1 MNTKSAS
8 LTLKNISFS
17 FGNKS
22 GKKPASRTIDDFFL
36 EVKKGSF
43 TTLLGPS
50 GCGKTT
56 LLKIVSG
63 FLTPDSGSVLIDGA
77 DCTFLPPE
85 KRQIGMVFQDYALF
99 PHLTV
104 QKNLLYGLE
113 LKNKNARE
121 ENFAR
126 IHKTARILGI
136 AALLERFPHEL
147 SGGQQQRVALGRAL
161 VLEPKILLMDEPLSS
176 LDAKLRTQVREELK
190 EIQSQIGITTL
201 YVTHDQEEALSLSDT
216 IAVLKAGKLQQVG
229 TPRQIYFEPAND
241 FVADAVGR
249 ANFICVKDLDGG
261 ESLEQSLKNAEKLTV
276 RPEWFSKAGGTLH
289 KENEKSGAGQG
300 EGSAEKKSLTV
311 SGTVLSAAFLGQT
324 TRYRIRLD
332 NENSQVLT
340 ADLPTEPE
348 DLPSGQKI
356 TLKIEKYL
364 ETPKK
369 SPVEILPG
377 SPS

>member
-1 MNTKSAS
+1 MNSSSAS
-8 LTLKNISFS
+8 LTFKNVSFS
-17 FGNKS
+17 FGNT
-22 GKKPASRTIDDFFL
+22 RTIDDFFL
-36 EVKKGSF
+36 EVKSGSF

-63 FLTPDSGSVLIDGA
+63 FLTPDSGSILIDGA
-77 DCTFLPPE
+77 DCTFVPPE

-99 PHLTV
+99 PHMTV

-113 LKNKNARE
+113 IKNKNSKE
-121 ENFAR
+121 ENFAK

-136 AALLERFPHEL
+136 ANLLERFPHEL

-190 EIQSQIGITTL
+190 DVQSQIGITTL

-249 ANFICVKDLDGG
+249 ANFIKLTDLNEFEIDNP
-261 ESLEQSLKNAEKLTV
+261 SLKEAKKLIV
-276 RPEWFSKAGGTLH
+276 RPEWFFKINAGK
-289 KENEKSGAGQG
+289 KETKNC
-300 EGSAEKKSLTV
+300 LTV
-311 SGTVLSAAFLGQT
+311 SGTIVSTAFLGQT

-332 NENSQVLT
+332 NETSQILT
-340 ADLPTEPE
+340 ADLPTEDE
-348 DLPSGQKI
+348 DLTSGQKI

-364 ETPKK
+364 LKK
-369 SPVEILPG
+369 
-377 SPS
+377 

>member
-1 MNTKSAS
+1 MNSSSAS
-8 LTLKNISFS
+8 LTFKNVSFS
-17 FGNKS
+17 FGNT
-22 GKKPASRTIDDFFL
+22 RTIDDFFL
-36 EVKKGSF
+36 EVKSGSF

-63 FLTPDSGSVLIDGA
+63 FLTPDSGSILIDGA
-77 DCTFLPPE
+77 DCTFVPPE

-99 PHLTV
+99 PHMTV

-113 LKNKNARE
+113 IKNKNSKE
-121 ENFAR
+121 ENFAK

-136 AALLERFPHEL
+136 ANLLERFPHEL

-190 EIQSQIGITTL
+190 DVQSQIGITTL

-249 ANFICVKDLDGG
+249 ANFIKLTDLNEFEIDNP
-261 ESLEQSLKNAEKLTV
+261 SLKEAKTLTV
-276 RPEWFSKAGGTLH
+276 RPEWFLKINPGE
-289 KENEKSGAGQG
+289 KETKNC
-300 EGSAEKKSLTV
+300 LTV
-311 SGTVLSAAFLGQT
+311 SGTVVSTAFLGQT

-332 NENSQVLT
+332 NETSQILT
-340 ADLPTEPE
+340 ADLPTEDK

-364 ETPKK
+364 LKK
-369 SPVEILPG
+369 
-377 SPS
+377 

>member
-1 MNTKSAS
+1 MNSKSAS

-17 FGNKS
+17 FGKKS
-22 GKKPASRTIDDFFL
+22 KKLSKARSSAAPAIDDFFL

-63 FLTPDSGSVLIDGA
+63 FLTPDRGSVLIDGT

-126 IHKTARILGI
+126 IHKMARVLGI
-136 AALLERFPHEL
+136 AGLLERFPHEL

-249 ANFICVKDLDGG
+249 ANFINPRDLNQDSG
-261 ESLEQSLKNAEKLTV
+261 LELDTKNQKKLTV
-276 RPEWFSKAGGTLH
+276 RPEWFSRVEQRDGFS
-289 KENEKSGAGQG
+289 EKNL
-300 EGSAEKKSLTV
+300 LTV
-311 SGTVLSAAFLGQT
+311 SGTVLSSAFLGQT
-324 TRYRIRLD
+324 TRYRLRLD
-332 NENSQVLT
+332 NESAQVLT
-340 ADLPTEPE
+340 ADLPTEEGEVRPGE
-348 DLPSGQKI
+348 KI
-356 TLKIEKYL
+356 TLKIQHYL
-364 ETPKK
+364 VQL
-369 SPVEILPG
+369 SP
-377 SPS
+377 

>member
-1 MNTKSAS
+1 MNSSSAS
-8 LTLKNISFS
+8 LTFKNVSFS
-17 FGNKS
+17 FGNT
-22 GKKPASRTIDDFFL
+22 RTIDDFFL
-36 EVKKGSF
+36 EVKSGSF

-63 FLTPDSGSVLIDGA
+63 FLTPDSGSILIDGA
-77 DCTFLPPE
+77 DCTFVPPE

-99 PHLTV
+99 PHMTV

-113 LKNKNARE
+113 IKNKNRKE
-121 ENFAR
+121 ENFAK

-136 AALLERFPHEL
+136 ANLLERFPHEL

-190 EIQSQIGITTL
+190 DVQSQIGITTL

-249 ANFICVKDLDGG
+249 ANFIKLTDLNEFEIDNP
-261 ESLEQSLKNAEKLTV
+261 SLKEAKKLIV
-276 RPEWFSKAGGTLH
+276 RPEWFLKINAGK
-289 KENEKSGAGQG
+289 KETKNC
-300 EGSAEKKSLTV
+300 LTV
-311 SGTVLSAAFLGQT
+311 SGTIVSTAFLGQT

-332 NENSQVLT
+332 NETSQILT
-340 ADLPTEPE
+340 ADLPTEDE

-364 ETPKK
+364 LKK
-369 SPVEILPG
+369 
-377 SPS
+377 

>member
-1 MNTKSAS
+1 MNSSSAS
-8 LTLKNISFS
+8 LTFKNVSFS
-17 FGNKS
+17 FGNT
-22 GKKPASRTIDDFFL
+22 RTIDDFFL
-36 EVKKGSF
+36 EVKSGSF

-63 FLTPDSGSVLIDGA
+63 FLTPDSGSILIDDA
-77 DCTFLPPE
+77 DCTFVPPE

-99 PHLTV
+99 PHMTV

-113 LKNKNARE
+113 IKNKNSKE
-121 ENFAR
+121 ENFAK

-136 AALLERFPHEL
+136 ANLLERFPHEL

-190 EIQSQIGITTL
+190 DVQSQIGITTL

-249 ANFICVKDLDGG
+249 ANFIKLTDLNEFEIDNP
-261 ESLEQSLKNAEKLTV
+261 SLKEAKTLTV
-276 RPEWFSKAGGTLH
+276 RPEWFLKINAGE
-289 KENEKSGAGQG
+289 KETKNC
-300 EGSAEKKSLTV
+300 LTV
-311 SGTVLSAAFLGQT
+311 SGTVVSTAFLGQT
-324 TRYRIRLD
+324 TRYRIRL
-332 NENSQVLT
+332 NNKTSQILT
-340 ADLPTEPE
+340 ADLPTEDE

-364 ETPKK
+364 LKK
-369 SPVEILPG
+369 
-377 SPS
+377 

>member
-1 MNTKSAS
+1 MNSSSAS
-8 LTLKNISFS
+8 LTFKNVSFS
-17 FGNKS
+17 FGNT
-22 GKKPASRTIDDFFL
+22 RTIDDFFL
-36 EVKKGSF
+36 EVKSGSF

-56 LLKIVSG
+56 ILKIVSG
-63 FLTPDSGSVLIDGA
+63 FLTPDSGSILIDGA
-77 DCTFLPPE
+77 DCTFVPPE

-99 PHLTV
+99 PHMTV

-113 LKNKNARE
+113 IKNKNSKE
-121 ENFAR
+121 ENFAK

-136 AALLERFPHEL
+136 ANLLERFPHEL

-190 EIQSQIGITTL
+190 DVQSQIGITTL

-249 ANFICVKDLDGG
+249 ANFIKLTDLNEFEIDNP
-261 ESLEQSLKNAEKLTV
+261 SLKEAKTLTV
-276 RPEWFSKAGGTLH
+276 RPEWFLKMNVGE
-289 KENEKSGAGQG
+289 KETKNC
-300 EGSAEKKSLTV
+300 LTV
-311 SGTVLSAAFLGQT
+311 SGTVVSTAFLGQT
-324 TRYRIRLD
+324 TRYRIRLN
-332 NENSQVLT
+332 NETSQILT
-340 ADLPTEPE
+340 ADLPTEDK

-364 ETPKK
+364 LKK
-369 SPVEILPG
+369 
-377 SPS
+377 

>member
-1 MNTKSAS
+1 MNSSSAS
-8 LTLKNISFS
+8 LTFKNVSFS
-17 FGNKS
+17 FGNT
-22 GKKPASRTIDDFFL
+22 RTINDFFL
-36 EVKKGSF
+36 EVKSGSF

-63 FLTPDSGSVLIDGA
+63 FLTPDSGSILIDGA
-77 DCTFLPPE
+77 DCTFVPPE

-99 PHLTV
+99 PHMTV

-113 LKNKNARE
+113 IKNKNSKE
-121 ENFAR
+121 ENFAK

-136 AALLERFPHEL
+136 ANLLERFPHEL
-147 SGGQQQRVALGRAL
+147 SGGRQQRVALGRAL

-190 EIQSQIGITTL
+190 DVQSQIGITTL

-249 ANFICVKDLDGG
+249 ANFIKLTDLNEFEIDNP
-261 ESLEQSLKNAEKLTV
+261 SLKEAKKLIV
-276 RPEWFSKAGGTLH
+276 RPEWFFKINAGK
-289 KENEKSGAGQG
+289 KETKNC
-300 EGSAEKKSLTV
+300 LTV
-311 SGTVLSAAFLGQT
+311 SGTIVSTAFLGQT

-332 NENSQVLT
+332 NETSQILT
-340 ADLPTEPE
+340 ADLPTEDE

-364 ETPKK
+364 LKK
-369 SPVEILPG
+369 
-377 SPS
+377 

>member
-1 MNTKSAS
+1 MNSSSAS
-8 LTLKNISFS
+8 LTFKNVSFS
-17 FGNKS
+17 FGNT
-22 GKKPASRTIDDFFL
+22 RTIDDFFL
-36 EVKKGSF
+36 EVKSGSF

-63 FLTPDSGSVLIDGA
+63 FLTPDSGSILIDGA
-77 DCTFLPPE
+77 DCTFVPPE

-99 PHLTV
+99 PHMTV

-113 LKNKNARE
+113 IKNKNSKE
-121 ENFAR
+121 ENFAK

-136 AALLERFPHEL
+136 ANLLERFPHEL

-190 EIQSQIGITTL
+190 DVQSQIGITTL

-249 ANFICVKDLDGG
+249 ANFIKLTDLNEFEIDNP
-261 ESLEQSLKNAEKLTV
+261 SLKDAKTLTV
-276 RPEWFSKAGGTLH
+276 RPEWFLKINTGE
-289 KENEKSGAGQG
+289 KETKNC
-300 EGSAEKKSLTV
+300 LTV
-311 SGTVLSAAFLGQT
+311 SGTVVSTAFLGQT

-332 NENSQVLT
+332 NETSQILT
-340 ADLPTEPE
+340 ADLPTEDK

-364 ETPKK
+364 LKK
-369 SPVEILPG
+369 
-377 SPS
+377 

>member
-1 MNTKSAS
+1 MNSSSAS
-8 LTLKNISFS
+8 LTFKNVSFS
-17 FGNKS
+17 FGNT
-22 GKKPASRTIDDFFL
+22 RTIDDFFL
-36 EVKKGSF
+36 EVKSGSF

-63 FLTPDSGSVLIDGA
+63 FLTPDSGSILIDGA
-77 DCTFLPPE
+77 DCTFVPPE

-99 PHLTV
+99 PHMTV

-113 LKNKNARE
+113 IKNKNSKE
-121 ENFAR
+121 ENFAK

-136 AALLERFPHEL
+136 ANLLERFPHEL

-190 EIQSQIGITTL
+190 DVQSQIGITTL

-249 ANFICVKDLDGG
+249 ANFIKLTDLNEFEIDNP
-261 ESLEQSLKNAEKLTV
+261 SLKEAKTLTV
-276 RPEWFSKAGGTLH
+276 RPEWFLKINAGE
-289 KENEKSGAGQG
+289 KETKNC
-300 EGSAEKKSLTV
+300 LTV
-311 SGTVLSAAFLGQT
+311 SGTVVSTAFLGQT

-332 NENSQVLT
+332 NGTSQILT
-340 ADLPTEPE
+340 ADLPTEDE
-348 DLPSGQKI
+348 DLPSDQKI

-364 ETPKK
+364 LKK
-369 SPVEILPG
+369 
-377 SPS
+377 

>member
-1 MNTKSAS
+1 MNSNSAS
-8 LTLKNISFS
+8 LTFKNVSFS
-17 FGNKS
+17 FGNT
-22 GKKPASRTIDDFFL
+22 RTIDDFFL
-36 EVKKGSF
+36 EVKSGSF

-63 FLTPDSGSVLIDGA
+63 FLTPDSGSILIDGA
-77 DCTFLPPE
+77 DCTFVPPE

-99 PHLTV
+99 PHMTV

-113 LKNKNARE
+113 IKNKNSKE
-121 ENFAR
+121 ENFAK

-136 AALLERFPHEL
+136 ANLLERFPHEL

-190 EIQSQIGITTL
+190 DVQSQIGITTL
-201 YVTHDQEEALSLSDT
+201 YVTHDQEEALSLSDM

-249 ANFICVKDLDGG
+249 ANFIKLTDLNEFEIDNP
-261 ESLEQSLKNAEKLTV
+261 SLKEAKTLTV
-276 RPEWFSKAGGTLH
+276 RPEWFFKINAGE
-289 KENEKSGAGQG
+289 KETKNC
-300 EGSAEKKSLTV
+300 LTV
-311 SGTVLSAAFLGQT
+311 SGTVVSTAFLGQT

-332 NENSQVLT
+332 NETSQILT
-340 ADLPTEPE
+340 ADLPTEDE

-364 ETPKK
+364 LKK
-369 SPVEILPG
+369 
-377 SPS
+377 

>member
-1 MNTKSAS
+1 MNSSSAS
-8 LTLKNISFS
+8 LTFKNVSFS
-17 FGNKS
+17 FGNTW
-22 GKKPASRTIDDFFL
+22 TIDDFFL
-36 EVKKGSF
+36 EVKSGSF

-63 FLTPDSGSVLIDGA
+63 FLTPDSGSILIDGA
-77 DCTFLPPE
+77 DCTFVPPE

-99 PHLTV
+99 PHMTV

-113 LKNKNARE
+113 IKNKNSKE
-121 ENFAR
+121 ENFAK

-136 AALLERFPHEL
+136 ANLLERFPHEL

-190 EIQSQIGITTL
+190 DVQSQIGITTL

-249 ANFICVKDLDGG
+249 ANFIKLTDLNEFEIDNP
-261 ESLEQSLKNAEKLTV
+261 SLKEAKTLTV
-276 RPEWFSKAGGTLH
+276 RPEWFLKINAGE
-289 KENEKSGAGQG
+289 KEAKNC
-300 EGSAEKKSLTV
+300 LTV
-311 SGTVLSAAFLGQT
+311 SGTVVSTAFLGQT
-324 TRYRIRLD
+324 TRYRIRLN
-332 NENSQVLT
+332 NETSQILT
-340 ADLPTEPE
+340 ADLPTEDK

-364 ETPKK
+364 LKK
-369 SPVEILPG
+369 
-377 SPS
+377 

>member
-1 MNTKSAS
+1 MNSSSAS
-8 LTLKNISFS
+8 LTFKNVSFS
-17 FGNKS
+17 FGNT
-22 GKKPASRTIDDFFL
+22 RTIDDFFL
-36 EVKKGSF
+36 EVKSGSF

-63 FLTPDSGSVLIDGA
+63 FLTPDSGSILIDGA
-77 DCTFLPPE
+77 DCTFVPPE

-99 PHLTV
+99 PHMTV

-113 LKNKNARE
+113 IKNKNSKE
-121 ENFAR
+121 ENFAK

-136 AALLERFPHEL
+136 ANLLERFPHEL

-190 EIQSQIGITTL
+190 DVQSQIGITTL

-249 ANFICVKDLDGG
+249 ANFIKLTDLNEFEIDNP
-261 ESLEQSLKNAEKLTV
+261 SLKEAKTLTV
-276 RPEWFSKAGGTLH
+276 RPEWFFKINAGE
-289 KENEKSGAGQG
+289 KETKNC
-300 EGSAEKKSLTV
+300 LTV
-311 SGTVLSAAFLGQT
+311 SGTVVSTAFLGQT

-332 NENSQVLT
+332 NKTSQILT
-340 ADLPTEPE
+340 ADLPTEDE

-364 ETPKK
+364 LKK
-369 SPVEILPG
+369 
-377 SPS
+377 

>member
-1 MNTKSAS
+1 MNSSSAS
-8 LTLKNISFS
+8 LTFKNVSFS
-17 FGNKS
+17 FGNT
-22 GKKPASRTIDDFFL
+22 RTIDDFFL
-36 EVKKGSF
+36 EVKSGSF

-63 FLTPDSGSVLIDGA
+63 FLTPDSGSILIDGA
-77 DCTFLPPE
+77 DCTFVPPE

-99 PHLTV
+99 PHMTV

-113 LKNKNARE
+113 IKNKNSKE
-121 ENFAR
+121 ENFAK

-136 AALLERFPHEL
+136 ANLLERFPHEL

-190 EIQSQIGITTL
+190 DVQSQIGITTL

-249 ANFICVKDLDGG
+249 ANFIKLTDLNEFEIDNP
-261 ESLEQSLKNAEKLTV
+261 SLKEAKTLTV
-276 RPEWFSKAGGTLH
+276 RPEWFFKINAGE
-289 KENEKSGAGQG
+289 KETKNC
-300 EGSAEKKSLTV
+300 LTV
-311 SGTVLSAAFLGQT
+311 SGTVVSTAFLGQT
-324 TRYRIRLD
+324 TRYRIRL
-332 NENSQVLT
+332 NNKTSQILT
-340 ADLPTEPE
+340 ADLPTEDE

-364 ETPKK
+364 LKK
-369 SPVEILPG
+369 
-377 SPS
+377 

>member
-1 MNTKSAS
+1 MNSKSAS

-17 FGNKS
+17 FG
-22 GKKPASRTIDDFFL
+22 KKFKKLSKARSSAAPAIDDFFL

-63 FLTPDSGSVLIDGA
+63 FLTPDRGSVLIDGT

-126 IHKTARILGI
+126 IHKMARVLGI
-136 AALLERFPHEL
+136 AGLLERFPHEL

-249 ANFICVKDLDGG
+249 ANFINPRDLNQDSG
-261 ESLEQSLKNAEKLTV
+261 LELDTKNQKKLTV
-276 RPEWFSKAGGTLH
+276 RPEWFSRVEQRDGFS
-289 KENEKSGAGQG
+289 EKNL
-300 EGSAEKKSLTV
+300 LTV
-311 SGTVLSAAFLGQT
+311 SGTVLSSAFLGQT
-324 TRYRIRLD
+324 TRYRLRLD
-332 NENSQVLT
+332 NESAQVLT
-340 ADLPTEPE
+340 ADLPTEEGEVRPGE
-348 DLPSGQKI
+348 KI
-356 TLKIEKYL
+356 TLKIQHYL
-364 ETPKK
+364 VQL
-369 SPVEILPG
+369 SP
-377 SPS
+377 

>member
-1 MNTKSAS
+1 MNSSSAS
-8 LTLKNISFS
+8 LTFKNVSFS
-17 FGNKS
+17 FGNT
-22 GKKPASRTIDDFFL
+22 RTIDDFFL
-36 EVKKGSF
+36 EVKSGSF

-63 FLTPDSGSVLIDGA
+63 FLTPDSGSILIDGA
-77 DCTFLPPE
+77 DCTFVPPE

-99 PHLTV
+99 PHMTV
-104 QKNLLYGLE
+104 QKNLLYGRE
-113 LKNKNARE
+113 IKNKNSKE
-121 ENFAR
+121 ENFAK

-136 AALLERFPHEL
+136 ANLLERFPHEL

-190 EIQSQIGITTL
+190 DVQSQIGITTL

-249 ANFICVKDLDGG
+249 ANFIKLTDLNEFEIDNP
-261 ESLEQSLKNAEKLTV
+261 SLKEAKKLIV
-276 RPEWFSKAGGTLH
+276 RPEWFFKINAGK
-289 KENEKSGAGQG
+289 KETKNC
-300 EGSAEKKSLTV
+300 LTV
-311 SGTVLSAAFLGQT
+311 SGTIVSTAFLGQT

-332 NENSQVLT
+332 NETSQILT
-340 ADLPTEPE
+340 ADLPTEDE

-364 ETPKK
+364 LKK
-369 SPVEILPG
+369 
-377 SPS
+377 

>member
-1 MNTKSAS
+1 MNSSSAS
-8 LTLKNISFS
+8 LTFKNVSFS
-17 FGNKS
+17 FGNT
-22 GKKPASRTIDDFFL
+22 RTINDFFL
-36 EVKKGSF
+36 EVKSGSF

-56 LLKIVSG
+56 LLKIVSV
-63 FLTPDSGSVLIDGA
+63 FLTPDSGSILIDGA
-77 DCTFLPPE
+77 DCTFVPPE

-99 PHLTV
+99 PHMTV

-113 LKNKNARE
+113 IKNKNSKE
-121 ENFAR
+121 ENFAK

-136 AALLERFPHEL
+136 ANLLERFPHEL

-190 EIQSQIGITTL
+190 DVQSQIGITTL

-249 ANFICVKDLDGG
+249 ANFIKLTDLNEFEIDNP
-261 ESLEQSLKNAEKLTV
+261 SLKEAKKLIV
-276 RPEWFSKAGGTLH
+276 RPEWFFKINAGK
-289 KENEKSGAGQG
+289 KETKNC
-300 EGSAEKKSLTV
+300 LTV
-311 SGTVLSAAFLGQT
+311 SGTIVSTAFLGQT

-332 NENSQVLT
+332 NETSQILT
-340 ADLPTEPE
+340 ADLPTEDE

-364 ETPKK
+364 LKK
-369 SPVEILPG
+369 
-377 SPS
+377 

>member
-1 MNTKSAS
+1 MNSSSAS
-8 LTLKNISFS
+8 LTFKNVSFS
-17 FGNKS
+17 FGNT
-22 GKKPASRTIDDFFL
+22 RTIDDFFL
-36 EVKKGSF
+36 EVKSGSF

-63 FLTPDSGSVLIDGA
+63 FLTPDSGSILIDGA
-77 DCTFLPPE
+77 DCTFVPPE

-99 PHLTV
+99 PHMTV

-113 LKNKNARE
+113 IKNKNSKE
-121 ENFAR
+121 ENFAK

-136 AALLERFPHEL
+136 ANLLERFPHEL

-190 EIQSQIGITTL
+190 DVQSQIGITTL

-249 ANFICVKDLDGG
+249 ANFIKLTDLNEFEIDNP
-261 ESLEQSLKNAEKLTV
+261 SLKEAKTLTV
-276 RPEWFSKAGGTLH
+276 RPEWFFKINAGE
-289 KENEKSGAGQG
+289 KETKNC
-300 EGSAEKKSLTV
+300 LTV
-311 SGTVLSAAFLGQT
+311 SGTVVSTAFLGQT
-324 TRYRIRLD
+324 TRYRIRLN
-332 NENSQVLT
+332 NENSQILT
-340 ADLPTEPE
+340 ADLPTEDE
-348 DLPSGQKI
+348 DLPSGQRI

-364 ETPKK
+364 LKK
-369 SPVEILPG
+369 
-377 SPS
+377 

>member
-1 MNTKSAS
+1 MNSSSAS
-8 LTLKNISFS
+8 LTFKNVSFS
-17 FGNKS
+17 FGNT
-22 GKKPASRTIDDFFL
+22 RTIDDFFL
-36 EVKKGSF
+36 EVKSGSF

-63 FLTPDSGSVLIDGA
+63 FLTPDSGSILIDGA
-77 DCTFLPPE
+77 DCTFVPPE

-99 PHLTV
+99 PHMTA
-104 QKNLLYGLE
+104 QKNILYGLE
-113 LKNKNARE
+113 IKNKNSKE
-121 ENFAR
+121 ENFAK

-136 AALLERFPHEL
+136 ANLLERFPHEL

-190 EIQSQIGITTL
+190 DVQSQIGITTL

-249 ANFICVKDLDGG
+249 ANFIKLTDLNEFEIDNP
-261 ESLEQSLKNAEKLTV
+261 SLKEAKTLTV
-276 RPEWFSKAGGTLH
+276 RPEWFLKINAGE
-289 KENEKSGAGQG
+289 KET
-300 EGSAEKKSLTV
+300 KKCLTV
-311 SGTVLSAAFLGQT
+311 SGTVVSTAFLGQT

-332 NENSQVLT
+332 NKTSQILT
-340 ADLPTEPE
+340 ADLPTEDE

-364 ETPKK
+364 LKK
-369 SPVEILPG
+369 
-377 SPS
+377 

>member
-1 MNTKSAS
+1 MNSSSAS
-8 LTLKNISFS
+8 LTFKNVSFS
-17 FGNKS
+17 FGNT
-22 GKKPASRTIDDFFL
+22 RTINDFFL
-36 EVKKGSF
+36 EVKSGSF

-63 FLTPDSGSVLIDGA
+63 FLTPDSGSILIDGA
-77 DCTFLPPE
+77 DCTFVPPE

-99 PHLTV
+99 PHMTV

-113 LKNKNARE
+113 IKNKNSKE
-121 ENFAR
+121 ENFAK

-136 AALLERFPHEL
+136 ANLLERFPHEL

-190 EIQSQIGITTL
+190 DVQSQIGITTL

-249 ANFICVKDLDGG
+249 ANFIKLTDLNEFEIDNP
-261 ESLEQSLKNAEKLTV
+261 SLKEAKKLIV
-276 RPEWFSKAGGTLH
+276 RPEWFFKINAGK
-289 KENEKSGAGQG
+289 KETKNC
-300 EGSAEKKSLTV
+300 LTV
-311 SGTVLSAAFLGQT
+311 SGTIVSTAFLGQT

-332 NENSQVLT
+332 NETSQILT
-340 ADLPTEPE
+340 ADLPTEDE

-364 ETPKK
+364 LKK
-369 SPVEILPG
+369 
-377 SPS
+377 

>member
-1 MNTKSAS
+1 MNSNSAS
-8 LTLKNISFS
+8 LTFKNVSFS
-17 FGNKS
+17 FGNT
-22 GKKPASRTIDDFFL
+22 RTIDDFFL
-36 EVKKGSF
+36 EVKSGSF

-63 FLTPDSGSVLIDGA
+63 FLTPDSGSILIDGA
-77 DCTFLPPE
+77 DCTFVSPE

-99 PHLTV
+99 PHMTV

-113 LKNKNARE
+113 IKNKNSKE
-121 ENFAR
+121 ENFAK

-136 AALLERFPHEL
+136 ANLLERFPHEL

-190 EIQSQIGITTL
+190 DVQSQIGITTL

-249 ANFICVKDLDGG
+249 ANFIKLTDLNEFEIDNP
-261 ESLEQSLKNAEKLTV
+261 SLKEAKTLTV
-276 RPEWFSKAGGTLH
+276 RPEWFFKINAGEKVSK
-289 KENEKSGAGQG
+289 NC
-300 EGSAEKKSLTV
+300 LTV
-311 SGTVLSAAFLGQT
+311 SGTVVSTAFLGQT

-332 NENSQVLT
+332 NETSQILT
-340 ADLPTEPE
+340 ADLPTEDE

-364 ETPKK
+364 LKK
-369 SPVEILPG
+369 
-377 SPS
+377 

>member
-1 MNTKSAS
+1 MNSSSAS
-8 LTLKNISFS
+8 LTFKNVSFS
-17 FGNKS
+17 FGNT
-22 GKKPASRTIDDFFL
+22 RTIDDFFL
-36 EVKKGSF
+36 EVKRGSF

-63 FLTPDSGSVLIDGA
+63 FLTPDSGSILIDGA
-77 DCTFLPPE
+77 DCTFVPPE

-99 PHLTV
+99 PHMTV

-113 LKNKNARE
+113 IKNKNSKE
-121 ENFAR
+121 ENFAK

-136 AALLERFPHEL
+136 ANLLERFPHEL

-190 EIQSQIGITTL
+190 DVQSQIGITTL

-249 ANFICVKDLDGG
+249 ANFIKLTDLNEFEIDNP
-261 ESLEQSLKNAEKLTV
+261 SLKEAKTLTV
-276 RPEWFSKAGGTLH
+276 RPEWFFKINAGE
-289 KENEKSGAGQG
+289 KETKNC
-300 EGSAEKKSLTV
+300 LTV
-311 SGTVLSAAFLGQT
+311 SGTVVSTAFLGQT
-324 TRYRIRLD
+324 TRYRIRLN
-332 NENSQVLT
+332 NETSQILT
-340 ADLPTEPE
+340 ADLPTEDE

-364 ETPKK
+364 LKK
-369 SPVEILPG
+369 
-377 SPS
+377 

>member
-1 MNTKSAS
+1 MNSSSAS
-8 LTLKNISFS
+8 LTFKNVSFS
-17 FGNKS
+17 FGNT
-22 GKKPASRTIDDFFL
+22 RTIDDFFL
-36 EVKKGSF
+36 EVKRGSF

-63 FLTPDSGSVLIDGA
+63 FLTPDSGSILIDGA
-77 DCTFLPPE
+77 DCTFVPPE

-99 PHLTV
+99 PHMTV

-113 LKNKNARE
+113 IKNKNSKE
-121 ENFAR
+121 ENFAK

-136 AALLERFPHEL
+136 ANLLERFPHEL

-190 EIQSQIGITTL
+190 DVQSQIGITTL

-249 ANFICVKDLDGG
+249 ANFIKLTDLNEFEIDNP
-261 ESLEQSLKNAEKLTV
+261 SLKEAKTLTV
-276 RPEWFSKAGGTLH
+276 RPEWFLKI
-289 KENEKSGAGQG
+289 NVG
-300 EGSAEKKSLTV
+300 ERETKNCLTV
-311 SGTVLSAAFLGQT
+311 SGTVVSTAFLGQT
-324 TRYRIRLD
+324 TRYRIRLN
-332 NENSQVLT
+332 NETSQILT
-340 ADLPTEPE
+340 ADLPTEDE

-364 ETPKK
+364 LKK
-369 SPVEILPG
+369 
-377 SPS
+377 

>member
-1 MNTKSAS
+1 MNCSSAS
-8 LTLKNISFS
+8 LTFKNVSFS
-17 FGNKS
+17 FGNT
-22 GKKPASRTIDDFFL
+22 RTIDDFFL
-36 EVKKGSF
+36 EVKSGSF

-63 FLTPDSGSVLIDGA
+63 FLTPDSGSILIDGA
-77 DCTFLPPE
+77 DCTFVPPE

-99 PHLTV
+99 PHMTV

-113 LKNKNARE
+113 IKNKNSKE
-121 ENFAR
+121 ENFAK

-136 AALLERFPHEL
+136 ANLLERFPHEL

-190 EIQSQIGITTL
+190 DVQSQIGITTL

-249 ANFICVKDLDGG
+249 ANFIKLTDLNEFEIDNP
-261 ESLEQSLKNAEKLTV
+261 SLKEAKTLTV
-276 RPEWFSKAGGTLH
+276 RPEWFFKINAGE
-289 KENEKSGAGQG
+289 KETKNC
-300 EGSAEKKSLTV
+300 LTV
-311 SGTVLSAAFLGQT
+311 SGTVVSTAFLGQT
-324 TRYRIRLD
+324 TRYRIRLN
-332 NENSQVLT
+332 NETSQILT
-340 ADLPTEPE
+340 ADLPTEDK

-364 ETPKK
+364 LKK
-369 SPVEILPG
+369 
-377 SPS
+377 

>member
-1 MNTKSAS
+1 MNSSSAS
-8 LTLKNISFS
+8 LTFKNVSFS
-17 FGNKS
+17 FGNT
-22 GKKPASRTIDDFFL
+22 RTIDDFFL
-36 EVKKGSF
+36 EVKRGSF

-63 FLTPDSGSVLIDGA
+63 FLTPDSGSILIDGA
-77 DCTFLPPE
+77 DCTFVPPE

-99 PHLTV
+99 PHMTV

-113 LKNKNARE
+113 IKNKNSKE
-121 ENFAR
+121 ENFAK

-136 AALLERFPHEL
+136 ANLLERFPHEL

-190 EIQSQIGITTL
+190 DVQSQIGITTL

-249 ANFICVKDLDGG
+249 ANFIKLTDLNEFEIDNP
-261 ESLEQSLKNAEKLTV
+261 SLKEAKTLTV
-276 RPEWFSKAGGTLH
+276 RPEWFLKINVGE
-289 KENEKSGAGQG
+289 KETKNC
-300 EGSAEKKSLTV
+300 LTV
-311 SGTVLSAAFLGQT
+311 SGTVVSTAFLGQT
-324 TRYRIRLD
+324 TRYRIRLN
-332 NENSQVLT
+332 NETSQILT
-340 ADLPTEPE
+340 ADLPTEDK

-364 ETPKK
+364 LKK
-369 SPVEILPG
+369 
-377 SPS
+377 

>member
-1 MNTKSAS
+1 MNSSSAS
-8 LTLKNISFS
+8 LTFKNVSFS
-17 FGNKS
+17 FGNT
-22 GKKPASRTIDDFFL
+22 RTIDDFFL
-36 EVKKGSF
+36 EVKSGSF

-63 FLTPDSGSVLIDGA
+63 FLTPDSGSILIDGA
-77 DCTFLPPE
+77 DCTFVPPE

-99 PHLTV
+99 PHMTV

-113 LKNKNARE
+113 IKNKNSKE
-121 ENFAR
+121 ENFAK

-136 AALLERFPHEL
+136 ANLLERFPHEL

-190 EIQSQIGITTL
+190 DVQSQIGITTL

-249 ANFICVKDLDGG
+249 ANFIKLTDLNEFEIDNP
-261 ESLEQSLKNAEKLTV
+261 SLKEAKTLTV
-276 RPEWFSKAGGTLH
+276 RPEWFLKI
-289 KENEKSGAGQG
+289 NVG
-300 EGSAEKKSLTV
+300 ERETKNCLTV
-311 SGTVLSAAFLGQT
+311 SGTVVSTAFLGQT
-324 TRYRIRLD
+324 TRYRIRLN
-332 NENSQVLT
+332 NETSQILT
-340 ADLPTEPE
+340 ADLPTEDE

-364 ETPKK
+364 LKK
-369 SPVEILPG
+369 
-377 SPS
+377 

>member
-1 MNTKSAS
+1 MNSSSAS
-8 LTLKNISFS
+8 LTFKNVSFS
-17 FGNKS
+17 FGNT
-22 GKKPASRTIDDFFL
+22 RTIDDFFL
-36 EVKKGSF
+36 EVKSGSF

-63 FLTPDSGSVLIDGA
+63 FLTPDSGSILIDGT
-77 DCTFLPPE
+77 DCTFVPPE

-99 PHLTV
+99 PHMTV

-113 LKNKNARE
+113 IKNKNSKE
-121 ENFAR
+121 ENFAK

-136 AALLERFPHEL
+136 ANLLERFPHEL

-190 EIQSQIGITTL
+190 DVQSQIGITTL

-249 ANFICVKDLDGG
+249 ANFIKLTDLNEFEIDNP
-261 ESLEQSLKNAEKLTV
+261 SLKEAKTLTV
-276 RPEWFSKAGGTLH
+276 RPEWFFKINAGE
-289 KENEKSGAGQG
+289 KETKNC
-300 EGSAEKKSLTV
+300 LTV
-311 SGTVLSAAFLGQT
+311 SGTVVSTAFLGQT

-332 NENSQVLT
+332 NETSQILT
-340 ADLPTEPE
+340 ADLPTEDK

-364 ETPKK
+364 LKK
-369 SPVEILPG
+369 
-377 SPS
+377 

>member
-1 MNTKSAS
+1 MNSSSAS
-8 LTLKNISFS
+8 LTFKNVSFS
-17 FGNKS
+17 FGKT
-22 GKKPASRTIDDFFL
+22 RTIDDFFL
-36 EVKKGSF
+36 EVKSGSF

-63 FLTPDSGSVLIDGA
+63 FLTPDSGSILIDGA
-77 DCTFLPPE
+77 DCTFVPPE

-99 PHLTV
+99 PHMTV

-113 LKNKNARE
+113 IKNKNSKE
-121 ENFAR
+121 ENFAK

-136 AALLERFPHEL
+136 ANLLERFPHEL

-190 EIQSQIGITTL
+190 DVQSQIGITTL

-249 ANFICVKDLDGG
+249 ANFIKLTDLNEFEIDNP
-261 ESLEQSLKNAEKLTV
+261 SLKEAKTLTV
-276 RPEWFSKAGGTLH
+276 RPEWFLKINTGE
-289 KENEKSGAGQG
+289 KETKNC
-300 EGSAEKKSLTV
+300 LTV
-311 SGTVLSAAFLGQT
+311 SGTVVSTAFLGQT
-324 TRYRIRLD
+324 TRYRIRLG
-332 NENSQVLT
+332 NETSQILT
-340 ADLPTEPE
+340 ADLPTEDE

-364 ETPKK
+364 LKK
-369 SPVEILPG
+369 
-377 SPS
+377 

>member
-1 MNTKSAS
+1 MNSRSAS
-8 LTLKNISFS
+8 LTFKNVSFS
-17 FGNKS
+17 FGNT
-22 GKKPASRTIDDFFL
+22 RTIDDFFL
-36 EVKKGSF
+36 EVKSGSF

-63 FLTPDSGSVLIDGA
+63 FLTPDSGSILIDGA
-77 DCTFLPPE
+77 DCTFVPPE

-99 PHLTV
+99 PHMTV

-113 LKNKNARE
+113 IKNKNSKE
-121 ENFAR
+121 ENFAK

-136 AALLERFPHEL
+136 ANLLERFPHEL

-190 EIQSQIGITTL
+190 DVQSQIGITTL

-249 ANFICVKDLDGG
+249 ANFIKLTDLNEFEIDNP
-261 ESLEQSLKNAEKLTV
+261 SLKEAKTLTV
-276 RPEWFSKAGGTLH
+276 RPEWFFKINAGE
-289 KENEKSGAGQG
+289 KETKNC
-300 EGSAEKKSLTV
+300 LTV
-311 SGTVLSAAFLGQT
+311 SGTVVSTAFLGQT
-324 TRYRIRLD
+324 TRYRIRLN
-332 NENSQVLT
+332 NETSQILT
-340 ADLPTEPE
+340 ADLPTEDE
-348 DLPSGQKI
+348 DLSSGQKI

-364 ETPKK
+364 LKK
-369 SPVEILPG
+369 
-377 SPS
+377 

>member
-1 MNTKSAS
+1 MNSSSAS
-8 LTLKNISFS
+8 LAFKNVSFS
-17 FGNKS
+17 FGNT
-22 GKKPASRTIDDFFL
+22 RTIDDFFL
-36 EVKKGSF
+36 EVKSGSF

-63 FLTPDSGSVLIDGA
+63 FLTPDSGSILIDGA
-77 DCTFLPPE
+77 DCTFVPPE

-99 PHLTV
+99 PHMTV

-113 LKNKNARE
+113 IKNKNNKE
-121 ENFAR
+121 ENFAK

-136 AALLERFPHEL
+136 ANLLERFPHEL

-190 EIQSQIGITTL
+190 DVQSQIGITTL

-249 ANFICVKDLDGG
+249 ANFIKLTDLNEFEIDNP
-261 ESLEQSLKNAEKLTV
+261 SLKEAKKLTV
-276 RPEWFSKAGGTLH
+276 RPEWFVKISASE
-289 KENEKSGAGQG
+289 KETKNC
-300 EGSAEKKSLTV
+300 LTV
-311 SGTVLSAAFLGQT
+311 SGTVVSTAFLGQM
-324 TRYRIRLD
+324 TRCRIRL
-332 NENSQVLT
+332 NNKTSQILT
-340 ADLPTEPE
+340 ADLPTEDE
-348 DLPSGQKI
+348 DLPSGQEI

-364 ETPKK
+364 LKK
-369 SPVEILPG
+369 
-377 SPS
+377 

>member
-1 MNTKSAS
+1 MNSNSAS
-8 LTLKNISFS
+8 LTFKNVSFS
-17 FGNKS
+17 FGNT
-22 GKKPASRTIDDFFL
+22 RTIDDFFL
-36 EVKKGSF
+36 EVKSGSF

-63 FLTPDSGSVLIDGA
+63 FLTPDSGSILIDGA
-77 DCTFLPPE
+77 DCTFVPPE

-99 PHLTV
+99 PHMTV

-113 LKNKNARE
+113 IKNKNSKE
-121 ENFAR
+121 ENFAK

-136 AALLERFPHEL
+136 ANLLERFPHEL

-190 EIQSQIGITTL
+190 DVQTQIGITTL

-249 ANFICVKDLDGG
+249 ANFIKLTDLNEFEIDNP
-261 ESLEQSLKNAEKLTV
+261 SLKEAKTLTV
-276 RPEWFSKAGGTLH
+276 RPEWFFKINAGE
-289 KENEKSGAGQG
+289 KETKNC
-300 EGSAEKKSLTV
+300 LTV
-311 SGTVLSAAFLGQT
+311 SGTVVSTAFLGQT
-324 TRYRIRLD
+324 TRYRIRLN
-332 NENSQVLT
+332 NETSQILT
-340 ADLPTEPE
+340 ADLPTEDK

-364 ETPKK
+364 LKK
-369 SPVEILPG
+369 
-377 SPS
+377 

>member
-1 MNTKSAS
+1 
-8 LTLKNISFS
+8 
-17 FGNKS
+17 
-22 GKKPASRTIDDFFL
+22 
-36 EVKKGSF
+36 
-43 TTLLGPS
+43 
-50 GCGKTT
+50 
-56 LLKIVSG
+56 
-63 FLTPDSGSVLIDGA
+63 
-77 DCTFLPPE
+77 
-85 KRQIGMVFQDYALF
+85 
-99 PHLTV
+99 
-104 QKNLLYGLE
+104 
-113 LKNKNARE
+113 
-121 ENFAR
+121 
-126 IHKTARILGI
+126 
-136 AALLERFPHEL
+136 
-147 SGGQQQRVALGRAL
+147 
-161 VLEPKILLMDEPLSS
+161 MDEPLSS

-249 ANFICVKDLDGG
+249 ANCISVKDLDGG
-261 ESLEQSLKNAEKLTV
+261 ENLEQSLKNAEKLTV

-289 KENEKSGAGQG
+289 KENEKSGVGQG
-300 EGSAEKKSLTV
+300 DGSAEKNALTV
-311 SGTVLSAAFLGQT
+311 SGTVLSGAFLGQT

-377 SPS
+377 SPL

>member
-1 MNTKSAS
+1 MNSSSAS
-8 LTLKNISFS
+8 LTFKNVSFS
-17 FGNKS
+17 FGNT
-22 GKKPASRTIDDFFL
+22 RTIDDFFL
-36 EVKKGSF
+36 EVKSGSF

-63 FLTPDSGSVLIDGA
+63 FLTPDSGSILIDGA
-77 DCTFLPPE
+77 DCTFVPPE

-99 PHLTV
+99 PHMTV

-113 LKNKNARE
+113 IKNKNSKE
-121 ENFAR
+121 ENFAK

-136 AALLERFPHEL
+136 ANLLERFPHEL

-190 EIQSQIGITTL
+190 DVQSQIGITTL

-249 ANFICVKDLDGG
+249 ANFIKLTDLNEFEIDNP
-261 ESLEQSLKNAEKLTV
+261 SLKEAKKLIV
-276 RPEWFSKAGGTLH
+276 RPEWFFKINAGK
-289 KENEKSGAGQG
+289 KETKNC
-300 EGSAEKKSLTV
+300 LTV
-311 SGTVLSAAFLGQT
+311 SGTIVSTAFLGQT

-332 NENSQVLT
+332 NETSQILT
-340 ADLPTEPE
+340 ADLPTEDE

-364 ETPKK
+364 LKK
-369 SPVEILPG
+369 
-377 SPS
+377 

>member
-1 MNTKSAS
+1 MNSNSAS
-8 LTLKNISFS
+8 LTFKNVSFS
-17 FGNKS
+17 FGNT
-22 GKKPASRTIDDFFL
+22 RTIDDFFL
-36 EVKKGSF
+36 EVKSGSF

-63 FLTPDSGSVLIDGA
+63 FLTPDSGSILIDGA
-77 DCTFLPPE
+77 DCTFVPPE

-99 PHLTV
+99 PHMTV

-113 LKNKNARE
+113 IKNKNSKE
-121 ENFAR
+121 ENFAK

-136 AALLERFPHEL
+136 ANLLERFPHEL

-190 EIQSQIGITTL
+190 DVQSQIGITTL

-249 ANFICVKDLDGG
+249 ANFIKLTDLNEFEIDNP
-261 ESLEQSLKNAEKLTV
+261 SLKEAKTLTV
-276 RPEWFSKAGGTLH
+276 RPEWFLKMNVGE
-289 KENEKSGAGQG
+289 KETKNC
-300 EGSAEKKSLTV
+300 LTV
-311 SGTVLSAAFLGQT
+311 SGTVVSTAFLGQT

-332 NENSQVLT
+332 NETSQILT
-340 ADLPTEPE
+340 ADLPTEDK

-364 ETPKK
+364 LKK
-369 SPVEILPG
+369 
-377 SPS
+377 

>member
-1 MNTKSAS
+1 MNSSSAS
-8 LTLKNISFS
+8 LTFKNVSFS
-17 FGNKS
+17 FGNT
-22 GKKPASRTIDDFFL
+22 RTIDDFFL
-36 EVKKGSF
+36 EVKSGSF

-63 FLTPDSGSVLIDGA
+63 FLTPDSGSILIDGA
-77 DCTFLPPE
+77 DCTFVPPE

-99 PHLTV
+99 PHMTV

-113 LKNKNARE
+113 IKNKNSKE
-121 ENFAR
+121 ENFAK

-136 AALLERFPHEL
+136 ANLLERFPHEL

-190 EIQSQIGITTL
+190 DVQSQIGITTL

-249 ANFICVKDLDGG
+249 ANFIKLTDLNEFEIDNP
-261 ESLEQSLKNAEKLTV
+261 SLKEAKTLTV
-276 RPEWFSKAGGTLH
+276 RPEWFFKINAGE
-289 KENEKSGAGQG
+289 KETKNC
-300 EGSAEKKSLTV
+300 LTV
-311 SGTVLSAAFLGQT
+311 SGTVVSTAFLGQT
-324 TRYRIRLD
+324 TRYRIRLN
-332 NENSQVLT
+332 NETSQILT
-340 ADLPTEPE
+340 ADLPTEDE

-364 ETPKK
+364 LKK
-369 SPVEILPG
+369 
-377 SPS
+377 

>member
-1 MNTKSAS
+1 MNSSCAS
-8 LTLKNISFS
+8 LTFKNVSFS
-17 FGNKS
+17 FGNT
-22 GKKPASRTIDDFFL
+22 RTIDDFFL
-36 EVKKGSF
+36 EVKSGSF

-63 FLTPDSGSVLIDGA
+63 FLTPDSGSILIDGA
-77 DCTFLPPE
+77 DCTFVPPE

-99 PHLTV
+99 PHMTV

-113 LKNKNARE
+113 IKNKNSKE
-121 ENFAR
+121 ENFAK

-136 AALLERFPHEL
+136 ANLLERFPHEL

-190 EIQSQIGITTL
+190 DVQSQIGITTL

-249 ANFICVKDLDGG
+249 ANFIKLTDLNEFEIDNP
-261 ESLEQSLKNAEKLTV
+261 SLKEAKTLTV
-276 RPEWFSKAGGTLH
+276 RPEWFFKINAGE
-289 KENEKSGAGQG
+289 KETKNC
-300 EGSAEKKSLTV
+300 LTV
-311 SGTVLSAAFLGQT
+311 SGTVVSTAFLGQT
-324 TRYRIRLD
+324 TRYRIRLN
-332 NENSQVLT
+332 NETSQILT
-340 ADLPTEPE
+340 ADLPTEDE

-364 ETPKK
+364 LKK
-369 SPVEILPG
+369 
-377 SPS
+377 

>member
-1 MNTKSAS
+1 MNSSSAS
-8 LTLKNISFS
+8 LTFKNVSFS
-17 FGNKS
+17 FGNT
-22 GKKPASRTIDDFFL
+22 RTIDDFFL
-36 EVKKGSF
+36 EVKSGSF

-63 FLTPDSGSVLIDGA
+63 FLTPDSGSILIDGA
-77 DCTFLPPE
+77 DCTFVPPE

-99 PHLTV
+99 PHMTV

-113 LKNKNARE
+113 IKNKNSKE
-121 ENFAR
+121 ENFAK

-136 AALLERFPHEL
+136 ANLLERFPHEL

-190 EIQSQIGITTL
+190 DVQSQIGITTL

-249 ANFICVKDLDGG
+249 ANFIKLTDLNEFEIDNP
-261 ESLEQSLKNAEKLTV
+261 SLKEAKTLTV
-276 RPEWFSKAGGTLH
+276 RPEWFLKIKAGE
-289 KENEKSGAGQG
+289 KETKNC
-300 EGSAEKKSLTV
+300 LTV
-311 SGTVLSAAFLGQT
+311 SGTVVSTAFLGQT
-324 TRYRIRLD
+324 TRYRIRLN
-332 NENSQVLT
+332 NETSQILT
-340 ADLPTEPE
+340 ADLPTEEE

-364 ETPKK
+364 LKK
-369 SPVEILPG
+369 
-377 SPS
+377 

>member
-1 MNTKSAS
+1 MNSSSAS
-8 LTLKNISFS
+8 LTFKNVSFS
-17 FGNKS
+17 FGNT
-22 GKKPASRTIDDFFL
+22 RTIDDFFL
-36 EVKKGSF
+36 EVKSGSF

-63 FLTPDSGSVLIDGA
+63 FLTPDSGSILIDGA
-77 DCTFLPPE
+77 DCTFVPPE

-99 PHLTV
+99 PHMTV

-113 LKNKNARE
+113 IKNKNSKE
-121 ENFAR
+121 ENFAK

-136 AALLERFPHEL
+136 ANLLERFPHEL

-190 EIQSQIGITTL
+190 DVQSQIGITTL

-249 ANFICVKDLDGG
+249 ANFIKLTDLNEFEIDNP
-261 ESLEQSLKNAEKLTV
+261 SLKEAKTLTV
-276 RPEWFSKAGGTLH
+276 RPEWFFKINAGE
-289 KENEKSGAGQG
+289 KETKNC
-300 EGSAEKKSLTV
+300 LTV
-311 SGTVLSAAFLGQT
+311 SGTVVSTAFLGQT
-324 TRYRIRLD
+324 TRYRIRLN
-332 NENSQVLT
+332 NETSQILT
-340 ADLPTEPE
+340 ADLPTEDK

-364 ETPKK
+364 LKK
-369 SPVEILPG
+369 
-377 SPS
+377 

>member
-1 MNTKSAS
+1 MNSSSAS
-8 LTLKNISFS
+8 LTFKNVSFS
-17 FGNKS
+17 FGNT
-22 GKKPASRTIDDFFL
+22 RTIDDFFL
-36 EVKKGSF
+36 EVKSGSF

-63 FLTPDSGSVLIDGA
+63 FLTPDSGSILIDGA
-77 DCTFLPPE
+77 DCTFVPPE

-99 PHLTV
+99 PHMTV

-113 LKNKNARE
+113 IKNKNSKE
-121 ENFAR
+121 ENFAK

-136 AALLERFPHEL
+136 ANLLERFPHEL

-190 EIQSQIGITTL
+190 DVQSQIGITTL

-249 ANFICVKDLDGG
+249 ANFIKLTDLNEFEIDNP
-261 ESLEQSLKNAEKLTV
+261 SLKEAKTLTV
-276 RPEWFSKAGGTLH
+276 RPEWFFKINAGE
-289 KENEKSGAGQG
+289 KETKNC
-300 EGSAEKKSLTV
+300 LTV
-311 SGTVLSAAFLGQT
+311 SGTVVSTAFLGQT

-332 NENSQVLT
+332 NETSQILT
-340 ADLPTEPE
+340 ADLPTEDE

-364 ETPKK
+364 LKK
-369 SPVEILPG
+369 
-377 SPS
+377 